1 MISKR
6 YAILFVVYAY
16 LLLTVAAESEDIEAP
31 MDLHRHYQRSVM
43 DFKQHIAQKD
53 FDFKDDLIQQI
64 NQIMLQKKISAIERL
79 LMPQVTRKKCIWR
92 SMICREIS
100 TRRTTWTGEKEIQ
113 CLKNYRKTCIYA
125 LFFRT
130 KLIWLTNV
138 MIGLG

>member
-1 MISKR
+1 
-6 YAILFVVYAY
+6 
-16 LLLTVAAESEDIEAP
+16 
-31 MDLHRHYQRSVM
+31 
-43 DFKQHIAQKD
+43 
-53 FDFKDDLIQQI
+53 
-64 NQIMLQKKISAIERL
+64 
-79 LMPQVTRKKCIWR
+79 MPQVTRKKCIWR